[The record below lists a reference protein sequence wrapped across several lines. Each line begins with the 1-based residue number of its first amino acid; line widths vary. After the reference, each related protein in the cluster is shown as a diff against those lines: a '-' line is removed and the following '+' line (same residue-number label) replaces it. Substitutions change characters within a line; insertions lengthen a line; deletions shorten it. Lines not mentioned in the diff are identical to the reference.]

1 MKLSILSNRF
11 IGYALALGLMG
22 APFTAQASTVSTFDV
37 LVATDNL
44 TVIGTATVQGNAFS
58 VGTSTFVVQQGRIGI
73 GTATLTQQLQIVG
86 IQPSGDDYTQLI
98 WFSTRG
104 ALRAGGKNLLPPDP
118 WSTDRIGLY
127 SVAFGL
133 DNEASGDRA
142 FVGSG
147 AGNVARAA
155 NSAIGGGGGNSTDGS
170 YAVIGGGSSNDT
182 TDSAATVGGGF
193 LNLATNFATVGG
205 GYLNIASAQYAT
217 IPGGRYNI
225 ASGTDSFAAG
235 YNASAEGTGSF
246 VWADAGGPQFRS
258 TINNEFKARA
268 NGGFVL
274 VGGAGAPTII
284 VSSGAVMISTSATA
298 ASAVP
303 NIFISSTNGNVG
315 IGKNSPATTLDVNGA
330 ITASSSTF
338 TATGNNI
345 YSLTSSSGIHI
356 LAGGITWADNTTSTT
371 ATPGGG
377 SGGNASLASTQTFTG
392 ANTFTGT
399 TTFGGSSQAQEQA
412 MPSILARSFD
422 GATQSSGCLV
432 ALAMESPG
440 GLGATSTSR
449 IVFTSTTTVSAVGM
463 LGVLLETCAPG
474 SDCRIAIT
482 GLVRVKA
489 RPACASG
496 NHGAAIMSTWSTRCE
511 TSCGVA
517 ALGNG
522 IVGTV
527 LSDNWSSGWAWFWMR

>member
-1 MKLSILSNRF
+1 MKASIFSNRL
-11 IGYALALGLMG
+11 IGYALTVGMMG
-22 APFTAQASTVSTFDV
+22 APVAAQASTVSTFDV

-44 TVIGTATVQGNAFS
+44 TVVGTATVQGNGFS
-58 VGTSTFVVQQGRIGI
+58 VGNSTFVVQQGRIGI
-73 GTATLTQQLQIVG
+73 GTATLTQQFQMVG
-86 IQPSGDDYTQLI
+86 IQPYGSDDFTQFV

-104 ALRAGGKNLLPPDP
+104 ALRAGGKILAFPDP
-118 WSTDRIGLY
+118 WSADRIGLY
-127 SVAFGL
+127 STAFGL
-133 DNEASGDRA
+133 GNDARGDQA
-142 FVGSG
+142 FVGGG
-147 AGNVARAA
+147 ALNVARAPYTV
-155 NSAIGGGGGNSTDGS
+155 IGGGGNNLADGS
-170 YAVIGGGSSNDT
+170 YAVIAGGPQNDT
-182 TDSAATVGGGF
+182 TDSAATVSGGF
-193 LNLATNFATVGG
+193 SNLAANYASVGG

-258 TINNEFKARA
+258 TVNNEFKARA

-274 VGGAGAPTII
+274 VGSAGATTI
-284 VSSGAVMISTSATA
+284 VSSGSFTLSTAPTAGSAM
-298 ASAVP
+298 P
-303 NIFISSTNGNVG
+303 NIYISSINGNVG
-315 IGKNSPATTLDVNGA
+315 IGKTAPATALDVNGA
-330 ITASSSTF
+330 ITASSATF
-338 TATGNNI
+338 TATGSSI

-356 LAGGITWADNTTSTT
+356 LAGGITWPDGTISTT
-371 ATPGGG
+371 AASSGG
-377 SGGNASLASTQTFTG
+377 SSGDASLASTQTFSG

-399 TTFGGSSQAQEQA
+399 TIFGGSSQAQEQA

-449 IVFTSTTTVSAVGM
+449 LIFTSTTTVSAVGM

-482 GLVRVKA
+482 GLVRVRA
-489 RPACASG
+489 RSACASG